1 MTEQVKFYAGLLAA
15 ILFGVLILIIWRKN
29 KTVSQLENENASL
42 KIDKELTEVKKKAD
56 EAVTTYEEAKR
67 NYDDFKRNNPS
78 LFNRPK

>member
-56 EAVTTYEEAKR
+56 EAVTIYEEAKR
-67 NYDDFKRNNPS
+67 NYDDFKHNNPS

>member
-56 EAVTTYEEAKR
+56 EAVTIYEEAKR